1 MSVFSWSRRPSAPDA
16 GSVSPRPRTTSGG
29 GLAALAGSMLS
40 LSKAKS
46 RERLRTKTSSNRQ
59 TVVSTES
66 ESSVWPEP
74 TTPSS
79 GSDKRSF
86 QGMVG
91 VVGDDPF
98 ARPPVFIKES
108 PVPSLA
114 AFPDPP
120 PPRTASGSLH
130 PPSRAS
136 SPSRSRSTSA
146 SSSVNAKSPRTPPP
160 LITSVSDM
168 HAHADAFS
176 WTESIYDD
184 RPIDAVSSLPAPRL
198 VHSASASHLSA
209 SLAPSC
215 HSGRAGSSAVG
226 MGSMTALASGIVQR
240 LEDGEPR
247 KRPPKRPSRSELRDP
262 PTRKSSLLAL
272 NTESTSARSPERRA
286 LESSRFDPTRSPD
299 SLRPLDLDSPV
310 SPRPRTASSPGRLRP
325 TPASPARARLPSPR
339 LPASPTSPSPRL
351 LPTSPSLF
359 SPTFP
364 TRLSEDSED
373 LDNYH
378 FTIAPRIQES
388 DAHSISFSELGI
400 QLADDDVWSDDGV
413 TFHHGPSDSL
423 HHVSAD
429 SPRYGARRPP
439 PSPTSLPFMAGNAR
453 RRINHDMVYPS
464 GVHTIPM
471 ADKRALAKLGKDE
484 VGKEED
490 AVVGIELATPAA
502 IEEEQDRASTS
513 SGSSLTP
520 DAVPPQTIS
529 SHIAFSKHART
540 SSYSD
545 SELDFEISSRVKPR
559 SIPSSQTQTAVAWRC
574 GAGNHEKCCGTR
586 AMQSAH
592 AGQYKCCAE
601 RTVAG
606 KHARCCASYIGR
618 PCERP
623 RVSSTS
629 SAELKRQRSLHF
641 ASAKGFFH
649 RPHTSHGKSTSSA
662 LLDDETRAMIQSQ
675 AKAREDPGPQS
686 PTLDTSPPTSPA
698 PSRHEFKAKPII
710 SPAKLHDHLKQDL
723 SSLEPARA
731 RRNTDTESLASSA
744 RSVFSTQS
752 QSQSEDAPAPMRS
765 LLPPRPR
772 RNQVS
777 LPVMKTNQVE
787 QPRRYVQSIT
797 GVVQS
802 AGLTRPGPAPFGPIA
817 SGSSLSSIVSGPGP
831 LRSSSFPPPP
841 PHPRRDQ
848 IGRVNT
854 KPIVSFISSRS
865 ASTPTPALTGS
876 EPTSTLRHCSSR
888 ESYESGRTVRRERS
902 IPLREAQ
909 MSFLEFGVDEEEEE
923 EEESSDEDDIPRS
936 GFRPPLHHSSSFLD
950 LDLSRLSGDTMRE
963 TDAMFSHS

>member
-1 MSVFSWSRRPSAPDA
+1 MSVFSWTRRPSGADTRET
-16 GSVSPRPRTTSGG
+16 PRPRTTSGG
-29 GLAALAGSMLS
+29 GGGLAAILS

-46 RERLRTKTSSNRQ
+46 RERLRTNKASSNRQ

-79 GSDKRSF
+79 ERH
-86 QGMVG
+86 QGVG

-98 ARPPVFIKES
+98 ARPPVYIKES

-120 PPRTASGSLH
+120 PRNMLR
-130 PPSRAS
+130 PPNSSRAS
-136 SPSRSRSTSA
+136 SPNRSRSTSA
-146 SSSVNAKSPRTPPP
+146 SSSMNASKSPRTPPP
-160 LITSVSDM
+160 LMTSVSDM

-184 RPIDAVSSLPAPRL
+184 RPIEDAPSIRPSRL
-198 VHSASASHLSA
+198 VHSASTSHLSSSA
-209 SLAPSC
+209 SC
-215 HSGRAGSSAVG
+215 HSGRAGSSAVSG

-240 LEDGEPR
+240 LEDGEV
-247 KRPPKRPSRSELRDP
+247 KKPPKRPSRSELRDP
-262 PTRKSSLLAL
+262 PTRKSSLLAP
-272 NTESTSARSPERRA
+272 ESTRSPE
-286 LESSRFDPTRSPD
+286 PKSP
-299 SLRPLDLDSPV
+299 PV
-310 SPRPRTASSPGRLRP
+310 SPRLRTASSPSRLRP
-325 TPASPARARLPSPR
+325 TASPR
-339 LPASPTSPSPRL
+339 LPSSPPASPT
-351 LPTSPSLF
+351 LF

-364 TRLSEDSED
+364 ARLSEDSED

-388 DAHSISFSELGI
+388 DAQSISFSELGI

-413 TFHHGPSDSL
+413 TFHHGPT
-423 HHVSAD
+423 D
-429 SPRYGARRPP
+429 SPRYGPSRRPP

-453 RRINHDMVYPS
+453 RRMNHDMVYPS

-471 ADKRALAKLGKDE
+471 ADKRALAKLGKDQ

-490 AVVGIELATPAA
+490 AVVGVELGPSTRIP
-502 IEEEQDRASTS
+502 IEEEHDHASTS
-513 SGSSLTP
+513 SESSLAP

-529 SHIAFSKHART
+529 SHVAFSKHART
-540 SSYSD
+540 ASYSD
-545 SELDFEISSRVKPR
+545 SELDLDMSSRVKAR
-559 SIPSSQTQTAVAWRC
+559 SNQTQTAVAWRC
-574 GAGNHEKCCGTR
+574 GAGNHEKCCQTR
-586 AMQSAH
+586 AMQSTH
-592 AGQYKCCAE
+592 PGQYKCCAE

-618 PCERP
+618 PCEHRP

-662 LLDDETRAMIQSQ
+662 LLDDETRAMIQAQSQ
-675 AKAREDPGPQS
+675 AREDPGPQS
-686 PTLDTSPPTSPA
+686 PALDSSPPTSPA

-723 SSLEPARA
+723 LSSFEPTHHLALSSLEPTRT
-731 RRNTDTESLASSA
+731 RRNTDTESLSSSA
-744 RSVFSTQS
+744 RSVFSNL
-752 QSQSEDAPAPMRS
+752 SEDAPAPMRS

-772 RNQVS
+772 RNHQVS
-777 LPVMKTNQVE
+777 LPVVKTSQVE

-802 AGLTRPGPAPFGPIA
+802 AGLTRPGPVPFG
-817 SGSSLSSIVSGPGP
+817 SSPGP
-831 LRSSSFPPPP
+831 SRLGLPPPP
-841 PHPRRDQ
+841 PPPRRDQ
-848 IGRVNT
+848 VGRTNS

-865 ASTPTPALTGS
+865 APTPTMT
-876 EPTSTLRHCSSR
+876 EPPPNTLRHCSSR
-888 ESYESGRTVRRERS
+888 ESYESTRTVRRERS
-902 IPLREAQ
+902 IPLRETQ

-923 EEESSDEDDIPRS
+923 GEEESSEEEEDMAARS
-936 GFRPPLHHSSSFLD
+936 GYRPALHHSSSFLD
-950 LDLSRLSGDTMRE
+950 LDLTRLSGDTMRE
-963 TDAMFSHS
+963 TDAMFSRS